1 MHQRFQP
8 IHLNVNGQVSSPQDS
23 SHRMG
28 NVRTF
33 RVFGAIKME
42 RGVFTSMT

>member
-8 IHLNVNGQVSSPQDS
+8 IRLDADGQVLNAQDS
-23 SHRMG
+23 SDGMG

-42 RGVFTSMT
+42 RVVFTSIT